1 MNPAVLSHAPT
12 FGNTGLNFNEW
23 AKAFLAETP
32 IAEANE
38 FETHQNN
45 ESEL

>member
-12 FGNTGLNFNEW
+12 FGNVGLNFNEW
-23 AKAFLAETP
+23 AETFLAETP
-32 IAEANE
+32 VPGANE

-45 ESEL
+45 EREL